1 MKSYLSIL
9 AITAAAFAV
18 QVQAADTDPLAT
30 AAQSALTAQ
39 LGAKAKDL
47 TVTVSQGVA
56 ELHGFAQQP
65 RDVELARYVVS
76 QVPGVTTAYSAGVH
90 TWTST
95 NSNTDR

>member
-1 MKSYLSIL
+1 MKAIISIL

-18 QVQAADTDPLAT
+18 PVQAADTDPLAA
-30 AAQSALTAQ
+30 AAQSALATR
-39 LGAKAKDL
+39 LGDKARDL

-76 QVPGVTTAYSAGVH
+76 QVPGVTAAYSAGVH
-90 TWTST
+90 TWTTT
-95 NSNTDR
+95 NSDHDR